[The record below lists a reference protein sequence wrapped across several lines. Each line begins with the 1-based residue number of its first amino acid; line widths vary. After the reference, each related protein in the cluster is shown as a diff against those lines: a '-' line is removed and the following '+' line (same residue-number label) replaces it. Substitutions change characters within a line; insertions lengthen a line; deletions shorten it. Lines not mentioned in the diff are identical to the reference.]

1 MVAPFQSI
9 AVGIVLSTHVDAM
22 LVHEIAR
29 MCHVGLRTV
38 GIFLHNR
45 AAQAVPLAERIIGAN
60 AQAILALPRE
70 TYAVGMG
77 QLIGI
82 RATQGVAI
90 GNRSRDNLLVIVVGR
105 RLDVVAE
112 TVGQT

>member
-1 MVAPFQSI
+1 
-9 AVGIVLSTHVDAM
+9 M

-45 AAQAVPLAERIIGAN
+45 AAQTVPLAERIIGAN
-60 AQAILALPRE
+60 AQAILVLPRE
-70 TYAVGMG
+70 TYTVGMG
-77 QLIGI
+77 ELVSVG
-82 RATQGVAI
+82 ATQGVAI
-90 GNRSRDNLLVIVVGR
+90 GNRTRDNLLVIVVGR

-112 TVGQT
+112 AIGQT

>member
-1 MVAPFQSI
+1 
-9 AVGIVLSTHVDAM
+9 
-22 LVHEIAR
+22 

-45 AAQAVPLAERIIGAN
+45 AAQTVPLAERIIGAN
-60 AQAILALPRE
+60 AQAILVLPRE

-77 QLIGI
+77 ELVSVG
-82 RATQGVAI
+82 ATQGVAI
-90 GNRSRDNLLVIVVGR
+90 GNRTRDNLLVIVVGR

-112 TVGQT
+112 TLGQT